1 MKPMGAIPPY
11 FTANE
16 AGQLLIGGEP
26 VEDLVAEAGGTP
38 LFVYD
43 NNIAGTQIARFRA
56 AMPSGVSLYYVV
68 TANPYEP
75 LLSFICRYVEGFRVV
90 SGGELELLED
100 ANLHGIP
107 INFAGP
113 GKSDAELRA
122 AISAGATIS
131 IESEC
136 EAARAI
142 RAGEQLRV
150 KPSLAVRVSPEF
162 VLPAGRTKRPGPA
175 TPFGVDP
182 ENVPDLVRGLIEA
195 GVDWRGL
202 HIFSAWQCHDSAEL
216 IDLHKGTVSL
226 AGEIAEA
233 IGMPLPELNLGGGF
247 GFSSIAGEE
256 PIDVDAVAS
265 ALTQTL
271 CSANDMLATTRF
283 AMELGRWLV
292 APAGV
297 YLTRVIDRKESGG
310 RTFVVTDGGGHHLLD
325 ATGCLGEPGHNHR
338 ALAVANRFGSPAE
351 EEVTVTGCLCT
362 PFDIF
367 ADGVSLPYT
376 EPGDLIAIFG
386 AGAYGP
392 TASPQRW
399 ESRPPAREML
409 V

>member
-1 MKPMGAIPPY
+1 MKAMGAIPPY
-11 FTANE
+11 FA
-16 AGQLLIGGEP
+16 ADSSGQLLIGGRPAEEL
-26 VEDLVAEAGGTP
+26 VEEAGGTP

-56 AMPSGVSLYYVV
+56 AMPGGVDLYYDV

-75 LLSFICRYVEGFRVV
+75 LLSFICRYVDGFRVV
-90 SGGELELLED
+90 SGGELELLQD
-100 ANLHGIP
+100 AELHGIP

-122 AISAGATIS
+122 AIKAGATLS

-136 EAARAI
+136 EAERAI
-142 RAGEQLRV
+142 RAAGQLGIR
-150 KPSLAVRVSPEF
+150 PRLAVRVSPEF
-162 VLPAGRTKRPGPA
+162 VRPSGRKTRPGPA

-182 ENVPDLVRGLIEA
+182 DNVPDLVRGLIEA

-202 HIFSAWQCHDSAEL
+202 HIFSAWHCFDSTEL
-216 IDLHKGTVSL
+216 IGLHKGTVTL
-226 AGEIAEA
+226 AGQIADE

-247 GFSSIAGEE
+247 GVTSVAGIE
-256 PIDVDAVAS
+256 PIDIDAVAN
-265 ALTQTL
+265 ALTDTL
-271 CSANDMLATTRF
+271 RESADMLATTRF

-292 APAGV
+292 GEAGV
-297 YLTRVIDRKESGG
+297 YLARVIDRKESGG
-310 RTFVVTDGGGHHLLD
+310 RTFIVTDGGGHHLLD
-325 ATGCLGEPGHNHR
+325 ATGCLGEPGHGNR
-338 ALAVANRFGSPAE
+338 AMAVAAKFGRPAE

-362 PFDIF
+362 PFDVF
-367 ADGVSLPYT
+367 GDGVALPSA
-376 EPGDLIAIFG
+376 EVGDLIAIFA

-392 TASPQRW
+392 TASPLKW